1 MGSRGPK
8 KTPTKLRLMR
18 GNPSKEAINKSE
30 PEPPPGNITPPPEI
44 TGPLRDLWDELAAPV
59 AAMGL
64 LTVADISTFAK
75 LVHIEHSLR
84 GLFPHIL
91 TDDKAMRD
99 YIKLATLVLR
109 YYDRYGMNPSA
120 RSQITV
126 GNNSKADPLGEFLKQ
141 A

>member
-44 TGPLRDLWDELAAPV
+44 TGPLRELWDELAAPV
-59 AAMGL
+59 SAMGL

-84 GLFPHIL
+84 GLFQHIL
-91 TDDKAMRD
+91 TDEKAMRD

>member
-59 AAMGL
+59 SAMGL